1 MTMRLKG
8 QTRNEYMQAR
18 EAFMNAVKTNAP
30 QDQQTELYGDLLD
43 KMQEHM
49 IEEAKTASYLEDG
62 FTSQPNTLKGNEMVF
77 FNEFD
82 KNIPKGVEK
91 LLPEE
96 TIDRIFEDIKSEHPL
111 LEKIGL
117 KNLGIRLNFLT
128 SERSG
133 GAVWGKVF
141 GEIKGQLKASF
152 GSRQEIQ
159 HKLTAFIVIP
169 KDFKELGPVWIENFV
184 RTQLTESFAVA
195 LEEGFLNGDG
205 DNKPLGL
212 TRQLTG
218 VAQGSNITY
227 PKKEKQALK
236 LTFENPKE
244 TVNQVSEIFKFHS
257 VKADGVSF
265 VDTTNKIVLVVNSE
279 EIWEIEKKL
288 INFTDSAAYNKAI
301 PLNLQII
308 PSISQEKGKATS
320 FIQGRYDAVVGGG
333 INLQRY
339 QDTLALED
347 MDLYVAKQFA
357 YGKAHDE
364 KTAAV
369 WELDFSKNQEPG
381 IGG

>member
-18 EAFMNAVKTNAP
+18 EAFMNAVKTNAS
-30 QDQQTELYGDLLD
+30 QDQQTKLYGDMLD
-43 KMQEHM
+43 RLQEHM
-49 IEEAKTASYLEDG
+49 IEEAKSASYSGDG
-62 FTSQPNTLKGNEMVF
+62 FISQPNTLKGNEMVF

-96 TIDRIFEDIKSEHPL
+96 TIDRIFEDIKSGHPL

-152 GSRQEIQ
+152 GSRQETQ

-195 LEEGFLNGDG
+195 LEDAFLNGDG

-212 TRQLTG
+212 TRSLTG

-227 PKKEKQALK
+227 SKKDKQALK
-236 LTFENPKE
+236 LTFENP
-244 TVNQVSEIFKFHS
+244 
-257 VKADGVSF
+257 
-265 VDTTNKIVLVVNSE
+265 
-279 EIWEIEKKL
+279 
-288 INFTDSAAYNKAI
+288 
-301 PLNLQII
+301 
-308 PSISQEKGKATS
+308 
-320 FIQGRYDAVVGGG
+320 
-333 INLQRY
+333 
-339 QDTLALED
+339 
-347 MDLYVAKQFA
+347 
-357 YGKAHDE
+357 
-364 KTAAV
+364 
-369 WELDFSKNQEPG
+369 
-381 IGG
+381 